1 VDVDVLSVAPNDHP
15 DEDQK
20 SDSGEDPMSG
30 GDVFHAACL
39 LNEQVQSN
47 DRCAKK
53 DRADQALF
61 AL

>member
-20 SDSGEDPMSG
+20 GDPGEDPMSG

-53 DRADQALF
+53 DRGDQALF
-61 AL
+61 AF